1 MSETKQ
7 EVFEALLLD
16 YRIKWDILPDCEC
29 NSFFKVWRERYKKAE
44 RFGRGHDVDD
54 LYETE
59 PQESK

>member
-7 EVFEALLLD
+7 EVFEALLYEFSD
-16 YRIKWDILPDCEC
+16 RQYHCVWKR
-29 NSFFKVWRERYKKAE
+29 VWRERYEKAE

-59 PQESK
+59 LQENRKERK